1 MSKLNAKILIVD
13 DEEHIV
19 NFLAL
24 TLEDS
29 ISEIIKAYNG
39 REALELVAK
48 HPDLVCI
55 LSDIKMPVMD
65 GLELIREV
73 RKTNKKIPFIFFS
86 GFGSE
91 KYMAEAL
98 KYGAYDFINKP
109 DLENAEEVVLRAVN
123 ESLNGQAATG
133 NLQNKLKDLF

>member
-1 MSKLNAKILIVD
+1 MEKLKAKILIVD

-29 ISEIIKAYNG
+29 VEEILKAYNG
-39 REALELVAK
+39 REALELVLK
-48 HPDLVCI
+48 HKDLICI
-55 LSDIKMPVMD
+55 LTDIKMPVMD
-65 GLELIREV
+65 GLELIKEV
-73 RKTNKKIPFIFFS
+73 RKFNKKIPVIFFT

-91 KYMAEAL
+91 KYMVDAL

-109 DLENAEEVVLRAVN
+109 DLDNAEEIVLRAIN
-123 ESLNGQAATG
+123 EELKGAYSGG
-133 NLQNKLKDLF
+133 NLKNKMKGLI